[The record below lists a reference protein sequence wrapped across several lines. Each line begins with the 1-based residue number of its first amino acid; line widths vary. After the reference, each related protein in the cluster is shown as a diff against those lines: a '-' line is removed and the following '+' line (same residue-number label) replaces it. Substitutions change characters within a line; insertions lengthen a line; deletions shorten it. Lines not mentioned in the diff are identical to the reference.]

1 MPFLA
6 RWKGMKEKGFH
17 SFIERKKNL
26 GPSEPEGGGGTCPP
40 DFGSFTSAPPPHKEK
55 TLRAPQIFGPF
66 PGTKIYDGTNFLL
79 RIHCVQ
85 K

>member
-40 DFGSFTSAPPPHKEK
+40 DFGSFTSVCSNGLYADISNQQQMQPYKS
-55 TLRAPQIFGPF
+55 
-66 PGTKIYDGTNFLL
+66 FL
-79 RIHCVQ
+79 
-85 K
+85 